1 MNDTAPPL
9 RERDRSSV
17 IMGIV
22 LATLILG
29 GGGSVLIGSVD
40 TYYANRADARELL
53 VKKGGTLP
61 DVTGTT
67 WAEAVERLQRSGY
80 WLLDRTDV
88 TMADESRYVTRQDPP
103 AGTTV
108 PFSTRITL
116 ITDN

>member
-17 IMGIV
+17 IMALV

-29 GGGSVLIGSVD
+29 GGCSILIGSQD
-40 TYYANRADARELL
+40 EYYANRAEAREQL

-61 DVTGTT
+61 DVTGMQ
-67 WAEAVERLQRSGY
+67 WSEAVGVLQREGY
-80 WLLDRTDV
+80 WLLDRTGV
-88 TMADESRYVTRQDPP
+88 TSADESRYVTRQEP
-103 AGTTV
+103 AGGSQV

-116 ITDN
+116 NTDN